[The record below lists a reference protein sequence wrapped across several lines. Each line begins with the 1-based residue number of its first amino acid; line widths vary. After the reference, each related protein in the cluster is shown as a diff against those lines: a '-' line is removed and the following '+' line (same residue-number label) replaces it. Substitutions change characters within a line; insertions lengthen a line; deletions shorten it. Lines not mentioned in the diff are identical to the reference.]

1 MNLSF
6 KSIQSKIKD
15 PNFLSLAGNA
25 AMSLL
30 GFATMATIYR
40 ALSVTDVG
48 IWLFFQS
55 SLVFVDTF
63 RTGFLVTAF
72 VKFYSG
78 STENRKEEVIGS
90 TWYVASL
97 ITGLFVL
104 LNIPAL
110 LALHFV
116 SNPGFLFFMKWFA
129 INLVFTLPSLV
140 AMCIAQGE
148 MRFDRLLYLR
158 VAGNGLFFVLLL
170 ILIYCDKA
178 TLDNVIYA
186 NLLSSL
192 TTSLISIFAGWSKLS
207 MFSKKTSDC
216 SKELYHFG
224 KYTVGTSISASLF
237 KTSDTLIIYYF
248 LPNALAIYNLGNRL
262 MEIVEIP
269 LRSFAAT
276 ALPKLSSAYNQN
288 NKGEVITIMKGYVG
302 MLTILL
308 IPVFII
314 TFIFASF
321 IVGIIGGNQYINTEA
336 GAQAANVLR
345 LFMGFALIYPADRF
359 FAITLDA
366 IHKPRINFVKVLI
379 MLAINII
386 ADLIGVLVFKNVYGI
401 TVAAVF
407 PILTGAI
414 IGYWAIQKYE
424 SFVLIEMYRSGFSN
438 LKTLYQKSVP
448 KKTKSVV

>member
-1 MNLSF
+1 MNVSL
-6 KSIQSKIKD
+6 KTIQSKIKD
-15 PNFLSLAGNA
+15 PNFLSLAGNGSMA
-25 AMSLL
+25 LL
-30 GFATMATIYR
+30 GMVIMATIYR
-40 ALSVTDVG
+40 ALSVKDAG
-48 IWLFFQS
+48 IWIFFQS

-78 STENRKEEVIGS
+78 SSDKRKEEVIGS

-97 ITGLFVL
+97 ITGFFIL

-110 LALHFV
+110 FALHFV
-116 SNPGFLFFMKWFA
+116 SNPGLLFFMKWFA

-148 MRFDRLLYLR
+148 LRFDRLLYLR
-158 VAGNGLFFVLLL
+158 ISGNGLFFGLLL
-170 ILIYCDKA
+170 ILIYFHKA
-178 TLDNVIYA
+178 TLDTVIYA

-192 TTSLISIFAGWSKLS
+192 ITSLLSLLAGWSKISKFL
-207 MFSKKTSDC
+207 KKTTAC

-276 ALPKLSSAYNQN
+276 ALPRLSSAFNQN
-288 NKGEVITIMKGYVG
+288 NRSDVIKIMKEYVG

-308 IPVFII
+308 VPVFIF
-314 TFIFASF
+314 TFIFAGI
-321 IVGIIGGNQYINTEA
+321 IVGIIGGKQYIDTEA
-336 GAQAANVLR
+336 GNQAANVLR
-345 LFMGFALIYPADRF
+345 FFMGFALIYPADRF
-359 FAITLDA
+359 FAVTLDA
-366 IHKPRINFVKVLI
+366 IHKPRINFIKVLI
-379 MLAINII
+379 MLAVNIST
-386 ADLIGVLVFKNVYGI
+386 DFIGVLLFKNVYGI
-401 TVAAVF
+401 TLATVF

-414 IGYWAIQKYE
+414 IGFWAIQKYQ
-424 SFVLIEMYRSGFSN
+424 SFSLLAMYRSGFTS
-438 LKTLYQKSVP
+438 LKTIY
-448 KKTKSVV
+448 KKNILKEESY

>member
-40 ALSVTDVG
+40 ALSVKDTG
-48 IWLFFQS
+48 IWFFFQS
-55 SLVFVDTF
+55 SLVFIDTF

-72 VKFYSG
+72 VKFYAG
-78 STENRKEEVIGS
+78 STDKRKEEVIGS

-97 ITGLFVL
+97 ITGLFII

-110 LALHFV
+110 FALHFI
-116 SNPGFLFFMKWFA
+116 SDPGLLFLLKWFA

-140 AMCIAQGE
+140 AMCIAQGQL
-148 MRFDRLLYLR
+148 RFDRLLYLR
-158 VAGNGLFFVLLL
+158 VSGNGLFFLLLL
-170 ILIYCDKA
+170 ILIYVGKA
-178 TLDNVIYA
+178 SLDYVIYA

-192 TTSLISIFAGWSKLS
+192 ITSLLSIFAGWSKLS
-207 MFSKKTSDC
+207 LFFKKTAEC

-288 NKGEVITIMKGYVG
+288 KKSDVIKIMKEYVG
-302 MLTILL
+302 ILTILL

-314 TFIFASF
+314 TFIFAGF
-321 IVGIIGGNQYINTEA
+321 IVGIIGGKQYIDTEA
-336 GAQAANVLR
+336 GNQAANVLR

-379 MLAINII
+379 MLAVNII
-386 ADLIGVLVFKNVYGI
+386 ADLIGVLLFKNVYGI
-401 TVAAVF
+401 TVATVF

-424 SFVLIEMYRSGFSN
+424 GFGMIAIYRSGFNN
-438 LKTLYQKSVP
+438 LKHLS
-448 KKTKSVV
+448 KKFI